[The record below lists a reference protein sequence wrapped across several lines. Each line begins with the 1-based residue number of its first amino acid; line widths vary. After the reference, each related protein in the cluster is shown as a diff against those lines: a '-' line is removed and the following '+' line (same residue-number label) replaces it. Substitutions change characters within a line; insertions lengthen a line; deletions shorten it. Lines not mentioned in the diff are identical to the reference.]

1 MSKPEAN
8 VHPDARIGEDV
19 RIEPF
24 ATVMEDVEIG
34 EGTWIGPNVTIMNGA
49 RIGKNCQIFPGAVI
63 SAVPQDLKYEGEYTT
78 TEIGDHTTIRECV
91 TINKGTKDRCKTEI
105 GSNCLLMAYVH
116 VAHDCS
122 IGDHC
127 IIANAVNLAGH
138 IVLEDWVILEGL
150 VAVQQFLRIGTH
162 AFVAGASLVRKNVPP
177 YVKAAREPL
186 SYTGV
191 NRIGLKR
198 RGFDDD
204 TIARIEQIYRILFV
218 QNSNVSTGVEQVEQ
232 EVEAIPERDMIL
244 EFIRHS
250 ENGVMRGASS

>member
-8 VHPDARIGEDV
+8 VHPEAKIGEDV

-34 EGTWIGPNVTIMNGA
+34 DGTWIGPNATIMSGA
-49 RIGKNCQIFPGAVI
+49 RIGKNCEIYPGAVV
-63 SAVPQDLKYEGEYTT
+63 SAIPQDLKFEGEYTT
-78 TEIGDHTTIRECV
+78 TEVGDRTIIRECV
-91 TINKGTKDRCKTEI
+91 TVNRGTKDRYKTEI
-105 GSNCLLMAYVH
+105 GSDCLLMAYVH

-122 IGDHC
+122 IGNYC

-138 IVLEDWVILEGL
+138 IVLEDWVVLEGL
-150 VAVQQFLRIGTH
+150 VAVQQFLRIGAH

-177 YVKAAREPL
+177 FVKAAREPL

-198 RGFDDD
+198 RGFSDE
-204 TIARIEQIYRILFV
+204 TIATIEQIYRLLYV
-218 QNSNVSTGVEQVEQ
+218 QNSN
-232 EVEAIPERDMIL
+232 
-244 EFIRHS
+244 
-250 ENGVMRGASS
+250 

>member
-232 EVEAIPERDMIL
+232 EVEAIPERELIL

>member
-8 VHPDARIGEDV
+8 VHPDARIGENV

-49 RIGKNCQIFPGAVI
+49 RIGRNCEIFPGAVV
-63 SAVPQDLKYEGEYTT
+63 SAVPQDLKFEGEYTT
-78 TEIGDHTTIRECV
+78 TEIGDRTVIRECV
-91 TINKGTKDRCKTEI
+91 TINRGTKDRYKTEI
-105 GSNCLLMAYVH
+105 GSDCLLMAYVH

-122 IGDHC
+122 IGNNC

-138 IVLEDWVILEGL
+138 IVLEDWVVLEGL
-150 VAVQQFLRIGTH
+150 VAVQQFLRIGAH

-198 RGFDDD
+198 RGFSDE
-204 TIARIEQIYRILFV
+204 TISTIEQIYRLLYV
-218 QNSNVSTGVEQVEQ
+218 QNNNVSTGLEQVEK
-232 EVEAIPERDMIL
+232 EVEAIPERERII
-244 EFIRHS
+244 EFIRCS
-250 ENGVMRGASS
+250 EHGIMRGAIS

>member
-8 VHPDARIGEDV
+8 VHPKASIGENV

-34 EGTWIGPNVTIMNGA
+34 EGTWVGPNVTIMNGA
-49 RIGKNCQIFPGAVI
+49 RIGKHCEIYPGAVI
-63 SAVPQDLKYEGEYTT
+63 SADPQDMKFEGEYST
-78 TEIGDHTTIRECV
+78 TEIGDSSIIRECV
-91 TINKGTKDRCKTEI
+91 TVNRGTKDRYKTEI
-105 GSNCLLMAYVH
+105 GSECLLMAYVH

-138 IVLEDWVILEGL
+138 IVLEDWVVLEGL
-150 VAVQQFLRIGTH
+150 VAVQQFLRVGTH

-198 RGFDDD
+198 RGFDDT
-204 TIARIEQIYRILFV
+204 TISTIEQAYRLIFI
-218 QNSNVSTGVEQVEQ
+218 QNSNVSTGLEQVEQ
-232 EVEAIPERDMIL
+232 EVEAIPEREQIL
-244 EFIRHS
+244 EFIKHS
-250 ENGVMRGASS
+250 EHGIMRGAVS